1 MPDDD
6 QKYLRQ
12 SKAPYATIAILGPLT
27 TFLQTGQR
35 LTCNAHGTVRRLAW
49 VCVHVA
55 VDGEDIAT
63 VERPRERDGFNPQ
76 LRIGIITCA
85 RARHSEHEFVVI
97 REKCIRDKILGQPD
111 WK

>member
-1 MPDDD
+1 MADDD
-6 QKYLRQ
+6 QK
-12 SKAPYATIAILGPLT
+12 PHATIPTLGPLT
-27 TFLQTGQR
+27 TFLQTRQR

-85 RARHSEHEFVVI
+85 RARHSEHEFVVVC
-97 REKCIRDKILGQPD
+97 EKCIRDKILGHPD
-111 WK
+111 WN